1 MSGYIELHAHSAYSF
16 AVGAC
21 LPREMV
27 RGAKKLELSGL
38 ALLDYDGVYGL
49 MEARAAARQ
58 AELPFLPGCEFTLED
73 QTHLPIIC
81 RSSQGYSALTGA
93 ISSHHLA
100 AGRREADRQNLA
112 ELAQW
117 AKGQWLVLTGT
128 RAGPLRR
135 VLYRSGIA
143 AAARF
148 LEQLKELFGAENIAV
163 EAALAGFDGEESLA
177 AQLDH
182 LARKT
187 KLPLVATSAARCAN
201 PASQRLADVMTATR
215 LARPLDKI
223 QDDLPACHAMLRSEA
238 EMLRIHRQFPGA
250 VDNAAQIGK
259 DLIFDFSTPAPHL
272 PLARVPPGYSAD
284 SYLEQLSWQG
294 ARSRYGDPVPGK
306 AAETIQQE
314 LKVIFQKGFSGYFLI
329 VKEIVDYCF
338 SSGIYVQGRGSAAN
352 SAVCYCLGITA
363 VDAVRHQML
372 FDRFLTP
379 DRKDLPDI
387 DLDIESNQREKV
399 LQHVYAKY
407 GRENAAQVAN
417 VISYRPR
424 AALKD
429 AARVLGYDARTAAK
443 WARLDRNSLPENVQK
458 IAGQLQKLPR
468 HLGIHCGGMVL
479 SDKPLTEVAAINWA
493 NMPGRTVV
501 QWDKDSCAEAGLVKI
516 DLLSLGMMG
525 ALRTAFETL
534 QARGEKSPFGKPW
547 RLHKLPPEDPRVYQL
562 LQAADTVGVFQV
574 ESRAQMS
581 TLPRLKPKCFY
592 DLVVEV
598 ALIRPAPI
606 QGQAVNPYLARRL
619 GREKVTYLHPLLKPA
634 LERTLGVPLFQEQL
648 MRIAKDAAGFNGSQ
662 SDNLRRAMGRK
673 NPGEHLADLRAE
685 FFKGMEKNQIPPPV
699 QEKIWAQMS
708 GFAEFGFPESHAFS
722 FAYLVYASAWLKAYY
737 PAVFYAAILANQP
750 MGFYSPQS
758 LISDARRH
766 GLKILRP
773 DVNTSQKDSIPGTD
787 LASLKLGLAEIRG
800 IRPVWIEKILAA
812 RNDNCGRRFKTLE
825 DFTSRS
831 QLPTSALELL
841 ATAGALSSLG
851 VTRRESLWRAPL
863 LAAPQKR
870 FYQPELPGLALK
882 ETTPPFAPLTTGEQV
897 QWDSLALGISLWGYP
912 TKLVRPEL
920 TRRGILP
927 AAGLRSQLAGKRIR
941 CAGIVTHRQRPHT
954 AKGVVF
960 LSLEDETGLVNVIC
974 QVGCWQ
980 RYRRLALS
988 QNALIV
994 RGVLQAKDGALAL
1007 LADKIEPLNL
1017 PVPTKSRDFR

>member
-21 LPREMV
+21 SPREMV

-73 QTHLPIIC
+73 ETHLPIIC

-128 RAGPLRR
+128 RAGPLRS
-135 VLYRSGIA
+135 VLYRFGIA
-143 AAARF
+143 AAVRF

-163 EAALAGFDGEESLA
+163 EAALAGFDGEERLA

-187 KLPLVATSAARCAN
+187 KLPLVATSAARCAD

-238 EMLRIHRQFPGA
+238 EMLRIHQQFPSA

-294 ARSRYGDPVPGK
+294 ARDRYGDPVPEK
-306 AAETIQQE
+306 AADTIRQE

-329 VKEIVDYCF
+329 VKEIVGYCF

-399 LQHVYAKY
+399 LQHVYSKY

-429 AARVLGYDARTAAK
+429 ASRALGYDARTAAK
-443 WARLDRNSLPENVQK
+443 WARLEKSALPENVRK
-458 IAGQLQKLPR
+458 IAGKLQKLPR

-534 QARGEKSPFGKPW
+534 EARDEKSPSGGPW
-547 RLHKLPPEDPRVYQL
+547 RLHNLPPEDPRVYQL

-598 ALIRPAPI
+598 ALIRPGPI

-648 MRIAKDAAGFNGSQ
+648 MRIAKDVAGFNGSQ

-758 LISDARRH
+758 LVSDARRH

-800 IRPVWIEKILAA
+800 MRPAWIEKILAA
-812 RNDNCGRRFKTLE
+812 RNDSCGSRFKTLE
-825 DFTSRS
+825 DFTSRVP
-831 QLPTSALELL
+831 LPTATLELM
-841 ATAGALSSLG
+841 AGAGALSSLG
-851 VTRRESLWRAPL
+851 VTRREGLWRAPL

-870 FYQPELPGLALK
+870 FYQPELPGLALS
-882 ETTPPFAPLTTGEQV
+882 EATPNFAPLSTGEQV
-897 QWDSLALGISLWGYP
+897 KWDSSALGISLWGYP
-912 TKLVRPEL
+912 TKLLRPEL

-927 AAGLRSQLAGKRIR
+927 AEQLRPALTGKRIR
-941 CAGIVTHRQRPHT
+941 CAGLVTHRQRPHT

-980 RYRRLALS
+980 HYRRLALS

-1017 PVPTKSRDFR
+1017 PVSGKSRDFR